1 MTTRAIRLR
10 PKQIQK
16 TFLFALLVI
25 LTSLNIFPI
34 YWLVTTSFK
43 PPNQLISR
51 NLSAL
56 IPSKLTLE
64 NYQLILSNPKFVGYF
79 VNSLFVAI
87 ATTLIATLLASL
99 SGYALAR
106 LKFWGSRT
114 LGRMVILTYI
124 VPSVLIVI
132 PLFMLIVRLGLQNT
146 VISLIMAHVTFALP
160 FSMWMMRGYFE
171 GIPDE
176 LAEAAMVDGA
186 SRLGAFFK
194 VVLPLAAPGLV
205 ATAMFSFILSWNE
218 YLFALILV
226 NDDAFRTLPVGIQA
240 TYRTND
246 MDPQLWAALMSAS
259 VISTIPVVLL
269 FLLLQE
275 FLVAGLT
282 AGALKS

>member
-1 MTTRAIRLR
+1 MTTIAIRLR
-10 PKQIQK
+10 RKHIRK
-16 TFLFALLVI
+16 TVLFVILIIFALLN
-25 LTSLNIFPI
+25 LFPI
-34 YWLVTTSFK
+34 YWLITTSFK
-43 PPNQLISR
+43 PPTRLISR

-56 IPSKLTLE
+56 IPSELTLQSYE
-64 NYQLILSNPKFVGYF
+64 LILSNPKFVKYF
-79 VNSLFVAI
+79 ANSIIVAL

-106 LKFWGSRT
+106 LRFWGSRT

-186 SRLGAFFK
+186 SRLGAFFR

-218 YLFALILV
+218 YLFALVLI
-226 NDDAFRTLPVGIQA
+226 NDDSFRTLPVGIQA